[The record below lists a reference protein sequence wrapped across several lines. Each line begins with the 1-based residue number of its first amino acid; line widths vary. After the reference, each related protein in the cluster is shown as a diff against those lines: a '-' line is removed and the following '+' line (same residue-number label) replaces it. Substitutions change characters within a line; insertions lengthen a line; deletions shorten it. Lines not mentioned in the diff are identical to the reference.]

1 MTEESLIGSEDL
13 SCTLPCFEVLDK
25 GSKADEAVSTMDL
38 VSIFIVWHDENE
50 KLKFQDKL
58 WTLLLQK

>member
-38 VSIFIVWHDENE
+38 VSTFIVWYDDNK
-50 KLKFQDKL
+50 KLKFQDKRI
-58 WTLLLQK
+58 LLLEK